1 MEEHHAREA
10 ERLLRDDTLNF
21 VLDKLRKEAIEDLIA
36 ADAAD
41 QTSILRLQ
49 QRVEAIDGIR
59 STFTSMVRRVGK
71 ATSPAGTVA

>member
-1 MEEHHAREA
+1 MTEYHAKEA
-10 ERLLRDDTLNF
+10 ERLLRDDTLNL

-59 STFTSMVRRVGK
+59 STLTSMVRRAGK